1 MELAKDE
8 KELEAIYGRLYAHTR
23 KAINSLS
30 WYLKP
35 DSESTISGKQ
45 VHDYVM
51 DTIEFHLTYPNHYD
65 PQRGELIDYLKFNVL
80 RNLIGSDIRGP
91 ENRTSRDVLAEQ
103 QRRENSNESYID
115 SIYPLIENVIGDQF
129 DLNQVLKEIEKEVM
143 SANDEVLE
151 SVFLGIIE
159 YQMTRD
165 EIMTEFNLSAKDY
178 VNAYRRLGT
187 IRKRVQKMF
196 NISRS

>member
-51 DTIEFHLTYPNHYD
+51 DTIEFHLTNPNHYD
-65 PQRGELIDYLKFNVL
+65 PQRGKLIDYLRFNIL
-80 RNLIGSDIRGP
+80 RNLIGSDVRGP

-103 QRRENSNESYID
+103 QSRENSSESYID

-129 DLNQVLKEIEKEVM
+129 DLDLVLKEIEKEVLK
-143 SANDEVLE
+143 ANDEVLE

>member
-51 DTIEFHLTYPNHYD
+51 DTIEFHLTNPNHYD
-65 PQRGELIDYLKFNVL
+65 PQRGKLIDYLRFNIL
-80 RNLIGSDIRGP
+80 RNLIGSDVRGP

-103 QRRENSNESYID
+103 QSRENSSESYID

-129 DLNQVLKEIEKEVM
+129 DLDLVLKEIEKEVLK
-143 SANDEVLE
+143 ANDEVLE

-178 VNAYRRLGT
+178 INAYRRLGT